1 MSAVAV
7 SHLETILQA
16 SRRIPSARSASGHV
30 SVNVVRRWVYSGK
43 LTRHYQCGQ
52 LMVDRSEV
60 DAILAKR
67 SSFTVPAK
75 SSDERWHELLVNR
88 SIERLLPG

>member
-43 LTRHYQCGQ
+43 ITRHYQCGQ
-52 LMVDRSEV
+52 LMVDRAEV

-67 SSFTVPAK
+67 SSFTVPTK
-75 SSDERWHELLVNR
+75 SSVKRWQELMAKR
-88 SIERLLPG
+88 AIEHLLPS